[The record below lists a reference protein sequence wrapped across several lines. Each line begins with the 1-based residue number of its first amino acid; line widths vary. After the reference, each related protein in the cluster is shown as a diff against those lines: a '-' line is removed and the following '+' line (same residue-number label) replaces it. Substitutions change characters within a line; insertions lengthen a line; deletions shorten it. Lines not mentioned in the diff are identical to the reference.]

1 MLTKH
6 ASARFGHHLA
16 GLAFA
21 ISVFSVAL
29 FLGVVLLGTVFSGTV
44 SAGEFNRVLSIG
56 DVAPEWKD
64 LPGVDGSRHS
74 WSDHQ
79 TASVVVVV
87 FTCNSCPY
95 AVDVQSRLVELQGWL
110 AERKGQLVAINVN
123 KVEDDL
129 LPMMEKRSKEAG
141 FNFAYVFDE
150 SQEIAKKFGAT
161 TTPEFYV
168 LDHDRKVQY
177 MGALDD
183 SPDGSKVENRFVRD
197 AVFALVSGHSIE
209 KKETVPIGCRIR
221 FDRPRRTK

>member
-1 MLTKH
+1 VLTTDT
-6 ASARFGHHLA
+6 SARFGHRLA
-16 GLAFA
+16 EVVFGIAAFA
-21 ISVFSVAL
+21 GTLFAGAV
-29 FLGVVLLGTVFSGTV
+29 FLGAA
-44 SAGEFNRVLSIG
+44 SAGEFNRVLSVG

-64 LPGVDGSRHS
+64 LPGVDGSLHS

-79 TASVVVVV
+79 SASVVVVV

-95 AVDVQSRLVELQGWL
+95 AVDVQSRLVELQVWL

-129 LPMMEKRSKEAG
+129 LPMMQKRSKEAG
-141 FNFAYVFDE
+141 FTFPYVFDE

-168 LDHDRKVQY
+168 LDQDRKVQY

-183 SPDGSKVENRFVRD
+183 SPDGSKVENRFVRE
-197 AVFALVSGHSIE
+197 AVSSLVLGHSIDR
-209 KKETVPIGCRIR
+209 KETVPIGCRIR
-221 FDRPRRTK
+221 FDRPRRAK